1 MRKEMI
7 NMLNTKQ
14 FHHNLAHKI
23 FSTTCAHVDFP
34 VKFIGTSIGNIIEVQ
49 SQWTEKISKWEVV
62 GFRERNGTYY
72 SAELHP
78 TKETI
83 QDFPKLQ
90 DYKMIVYRNGYK
102 KR

>member
-34 VKFIGTSIGNIIEVQ
+34 ILFESKNIGNIVELK
-49 SQWTEKISKWEVV
+49 SQWSNEVSKWEVTN
-62 GFRERNGTYY
+62 FRERNNDIY
-72 SAELHP
+72 SMELHP
-78 TKETI
+78 TKDTLESY
-83 QDFPKLQ
+83 PKLKNF
-90 DYKMIVYRNGYK
+90 KMIVYRHGVL
-102 KR
+102 